1 MPHVSNDS
9 LASQNLEVYFSQCE
23 LEGSDPVSPDELPSL
38 KELSEG
44 LKATRRSALHGK
56 QAVATEDNPDHH
68 PWGMRSAAKLQTRC
82 SSLDGTD
89 EDDTRGR

>member
-1 MPHVSNDS
+1 MPHVSNHS
-9 LASQNLEVYFSQCE
+9 LASQDLKVHFSQCE
-23 LEGSDPVSPDELPSL
+23 LEGSGLASPDELPSL
-38 KELSEG
+38 KKFSEG

-56 QAVATEDNPDHH
+56 HAVATEDNPDHH